1 MRWRSKWRWLL
12 VPITGGCLAWATVGV
27 LAVFS
32 DSATVGANTFT
43 TGTWV
48 CGGPGS
54 QTVVAAAD
62 AWIDEANANQ
72 NSGSTG
78 TLQVRSSNTSGNQ
91 RALVRFA
98 LPAVPA
104 GCSVTAATLRLYASS
119 QIIGRTIDVHRAAS
133 PWDEGTVTW
142 NTGPGATGTA
152 AGSLTLGVAGW
163 QEWTVTAQVIAQ
175 YASNNGFVVR
185 DGTEGAVLPL
195 QQIYRSRES
204 GTNRPELVVTF
215 G

>member
-1 MRWRSKWRWLL
+1 MRWRSGWRWLL
-12 VPITGGCLAWATVGV
+12 VPITGGCVVWASVSV
-27 LAVFS
+27 LAVVT
-32 DSATVGANTFT
+32 DTAAVGANTFT
-43 TGTWV
+43 TSTWV
-48 CGGPGS
+48 CDGPDS

-78 TLQVRSSNTSGNQ
+78 TLQVRSSNASGNQ
-91 RALVRFA
+91 RSLVRFA

-104 GCSVTAATLRLYASS
+104 GCSVTAATLRLYADS
-119 QIIGRTIDVHRAAS
+119 QIIGRTIDVHQAAS
-133 PWDEGTVTW
+133 AWDEGTVTW
-142 NTGPGATGTA
+142 NTSPGATGTA
-152 AGSLTLGVAGW
+152 VGSLTLGVAGW

-175 YASNNGFVVR
+175 YTSNNGFVVR
-185 DGTEGAVLPL
+185 DGTEEAVLPL

-204 GTNRPELVVTF
+204 GTNRPELVVSF